1 MEADEK
7 IQYAVE
13 HTEVLR
19 APVQSLATFGTTN
32 IYYYLITELTE
43 WVNVVREGRV
53 IAARPNIVTP
63 SYLVNLEGF
72 SSQARKFVEMMAE
85 RYPYEP
91 GIFYTYRNEAR
102 EMNIVSEPVGV
113 VIAKINQRIDNQR
126 DPLTAIIKGVEELWD
141 VSLLKFTYELTS
153 SSVQANVAEMEHRG
167 LLHIDGAGV
176 PRDARNHIEELFEKT
191 KREPHLAPELVA
203 ELNKWGLFHEYQD
216 RFLSIFK
223 RRKRAA

>member
-19 APVQSLATFGTTN
+19 VPMQSLATFGTTN
-32 IYYYLITELTE
+32 IYYYLVTELTE

-53 IAARPNIVTP
+53 IAARPKIVTP

-72 SSQARKFVEMMAE
+72 SSQARKFIEMMAE
-85 RYPYEP
+85 RYPHEP
-91 GIFYTYRNEAR
+91 GIFYTYRNEPR
-102 EMNIVSEPVGV
+102 EMNIVSEPIGA
-113 VIAKINQRIDNQR
+113 VIDKINKLIDDRR
-126 DPLTAIIKGVEELWD
+126 DPLTAIIKGVEALWD
-141 VSLLKFTYELTS
+141 VSLLKFTYELTT
-153 SSVQANVAEMEHRG
+153 SSVQANVAELEQRG
-167 LLHIDGAGV
+167 LLRVDSTGV
-176 PRDARNHIEELFEKT
+176 PRDARNHIEELLEKT
-191 KREPHLAPELVA
+191 KREPSLAPELVA

-223 RRKRAA
+223 RRKGA

>member
-19 APVQSLATFGTTN
+19 APTQSLATFGTTN
-32 IYYYLITELTE
+32 IYYYLVTELTE

-53 IAARPNIVTP
+53 IAARPKIVTP

-72 SSQARKFVEMMAE
+72 SSQARKFIEMMAE
-85 RYPYEP
+85 KYPHEP
-91 GIFYTYRNEAR
+91 GIFYTYKNEPR
-102 EMNIVSEPVGV
+102 EMNIVSEPINA
-113 VIAKINQRIDNQR
+113 VIEKINQLIDDRR
-126 DPLTAIIKGVEELWD
+126 DPLTAIIKGVEMLWD
-141 VSLLKFTYELTS
+141 VSLLKFTYELTT
-153 SSVQANVAEMEHRG
+153 SSVQANVAELEQRG
-167 LLHIDGAGV
+167 LLRVDSTGV
-176 PRDARNHIEELFEKT
+176 PRDASNHIEGLLEKT
-191 KREPHLAPELVA
+191 KREPSSAPELVA

-223 RRKRAA
+223 RRKGA